1 MENSLKSLFA
11 STFIHSVVV
20 SLKSIDGAKTLGGLN
35 YLLRCVDVIKISPA
49 VRNKEVIL
57 CYLVRDDA

>member
-35 YLLRCVDVIKISPA
+35 YLLSLSFKMCGCNKKSLLQSEIKRSYYVI
-49 VRNKEVIL
+49 
-57 CYLVRDDA
+57 